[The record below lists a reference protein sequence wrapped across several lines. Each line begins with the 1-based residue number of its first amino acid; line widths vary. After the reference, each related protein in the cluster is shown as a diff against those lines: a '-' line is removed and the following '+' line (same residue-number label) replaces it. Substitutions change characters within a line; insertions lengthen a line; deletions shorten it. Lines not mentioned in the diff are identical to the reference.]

1 MIAIRALPC
10 TLHAPQS
17 PAASRLPARKPHRTY
32 ALFAIRQNAN
42 SLSAAN
48 KLLIRCTWV
57 GTSAFASAGYDSGW
71 GPGTCPATFTTKAA
85 LRTAVQA
92 FNANPTA
99 AIAMYGPI
107 AYWDVSAVTNMKQLF
122 DDMRN
127 FNADISNW
135 DTSGVTSMH
144 RMFRVHSPRLPY
156 TQPPVGPTPCTL
168 LAPHPHNH
176 EHRARAL
183 LPICSRA
190 LPRTLLAPRSPA
202 PPPACRPV
210 YLAPHGRLPTRIPR
224 PAPYAL
230 LSTLGRTRVRSTN
243 R

>member
-1 MIAIRALPC
+1 M
-10 TLHAPQS
+10 S
-17 PAASRLPARKPHRTY
+17 
-32 ALFAIRQNAN
+32 N
-42 SLSAAN
+42 AN
-48 KLLIRCTWV
+48 KLLIRCAWA
-57 GTSAFASAGYDSGW
+57 GTSAFASAGYGSNW
-71 GPGTCPATFTTKAA
+71 GPGACPATFRTKAS
-85 LRTAVQA
+85 LQTAVQA

-135 DTSGVTSMH
+135 DTSVVTSMH
-144 RMFRVHSPRLPY
+144 RMFRVRSPRLPY

-168 LAPHPHNH
+168 LTPHPHNNH

-190 LPRTLLAPRSPA
+190 LPRTLLAPQSPA

-210 YLAPHGRLPTRIPR
+210 YLAPHGRVPTRIPR
-224 PAPYAL
+224 PTPYAL
-230 LSTLGRTRVRSTN
+230 LSTFGRTRVRSTS